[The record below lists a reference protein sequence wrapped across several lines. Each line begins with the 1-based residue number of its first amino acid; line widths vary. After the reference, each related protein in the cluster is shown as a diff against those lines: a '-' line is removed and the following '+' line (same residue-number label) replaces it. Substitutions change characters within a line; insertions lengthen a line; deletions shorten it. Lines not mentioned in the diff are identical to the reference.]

1 MRRIALIGAGFAGL
15 SAATCLA
22 KEGYDVTIFEKN
34 AAPGG
39 RARQLTHG
47 GFTFDMGPSFYWM
60 PDVFEKYFALFGK
73 NVYDYYE
80 LERLDP
86 SYRVFFG
93 PNDLID
99 VPAGEEGVAR
109 LFERLEPGSSR
120 ALREFLRE
128 GKLKYDIGIND
139 LVYKP
144 GLSLTEFAN
153 TNLLKNV
160 LRLHVF
166 TSVSSYVRKFFK
178 NPRIVQLL
186 EFPVLFL
193 GAAPQDTP
201 ALYTLMNYADISLG
215 TWYPKGGIYKV
226 VEGMV
231 LLAKELGVK
240 FRFNAEISKLSVN
253 KSRIDA
259 IYVDKE
265 RLEFDDVVATADYHH
280 VEQQLLPAESRRY
293 TESYW
298 DKRVMAPS
306 ALLFYIGVNKKLRN
320 LRHHT
325 LFFDEDFGLHANEI
339 YKDPRWPQS
348 PQFYVSCTSV
358 SDPST
363 APEGCENLVVLIPVA
378 AGLNDEPHIREKYFN
393 MIVDRFE
400 KVTGESIRNNIVFK
414 RSYAHRDF
422 IDDYHAL
429 KGNAYGLAN
438 TLKQTANLRPSI
450 VNKKVS
456 NLFYA
461 GQLTVPGPGVPP
473 SLISG
478 QVVSRLIANLNNK

>member
-1 MRRIALIGAGFAGL
+1 
-15 SAATCLA
+15 
-22 KEGYDVTIFEKN
+22 
-34 AAPGG
+34 
-39 RARQLTHG
+39 
-47 GFTFDMGPSFYWM
+47 
-60 PDVFEKYFALFGK
+60 
-73 NVYDYYE
+73 
-80 LERLDP
+80 
-86 SYRVFFG
+86 
-93 PNDLID
+93 
-99 VPAGEEGVAR
+99 VPAGEDGVAR

-120 ALREFLRE
+120 ALHEFLEE
-128 GKLKYDIGIND
+128 GRVKYEIGIND

-153 TNLLKNV
+153 ANLLKNV

-166 TSVSSYVRKFFK
+166 SSVSGYIRKFFR

-215 TWYPKGGIYKV
+215 TWYPKGGMHKV

-231 LLAKELGVK
+231 ALAKEMGVK
-240 FRFNAEISKLSVN
+240 FRFNSEVSKLSVN
-253 KSRIDA
+253 GSGIDA
-259 IYVDKE
+259 IYVDNE
-265 RLEFDDVVATADYHH
+265 RLELDCVVAAADYHH
-280 VEQQLLPAESRRY
+280 VEQHLLPPEYRRY
-293 TESYW
+293 TEAYW
-298 DKRVMAPS
+298 EKKVMAPS
-306 ALLFYIGVNKKLRN
+306 ALLFYIGLNKKLRN

-339 YKDPRWPQS
+339 YASPQWPS
-348 PQFYVSCTSV
+348 APQFYVSCTSV
-358 SDPST
+358 NDPSS

-378 AGLNDEPHIREKYFN
+378 AGLKDEPHIREKYFT
-393 MIVDRFE
+393 MIIERLE
-400 KVTGESIRNNIVFK
+400 KATGESLRDNVVFK

-422 IDDYHAL
+422 VDDYHAL

-450 VNKKVS
+450 INKKVR

-473 SLISG
+473 AIISG
-478 QVVSRLIANLNNK
+478 QVVAQVIREYEQSKQLE